1 MSGARLRFR
10 EGQPVAVDVHNDTD
24 TPELVHWHGQM
35 IPSDVDD
42 AAEEGTVRALEAG
55 KRSEK
60 AMIAVVQEGGPP
72 VRDSLLEEAG
82 FELPVPV
89 GAWHCERFHASW

>member
-1 MSGARLRFR
+1 
-10 EGQPVAVDVHNDTD
+10 
-24 TPELVHWHGQM
+24 
-35 IPSDVDD
+35 
-42 AAEEGTVRALEAG
+42 
-55 KRSEK
+55 
-60 AMIAVVQEGGPP
+60 MIAVVQEGGPP